1 MSDTG
6 PKPTGEQSKES
17 RLAALYLVM
26 IVAYADEEFSEE
38 EREMLKAQVQALSAS
53 MDDQE
58 EFQRFIA
65 SLPSQMSSP
74 IWLENAMAKVQSDL
88 VDPDARRDAFAMAI
102 EIAKADGKI
111 DLRETQALLEIADQ
125 LKIDPDF
132 ARARLKRVRQTPKD
146 KLPDLDKT
154 PWQSGLPEKP

>member
-6 PKPTGEQSKES
+6 LTPASEQSKES

-26 IVAYADEEFSEE
+26 IVAYADEEFSAE
-38 EREMLKAQVQALSAS
+38 EREMLRAQVQALSAS
-53 MDDQE
+53 LDDQE

-88 VDPDARRDAFAMAI
+88 VDPDARRGAFAMAI

-132 ARARLKRVRQTPKD
+132 ARARLKRVRQTPME

>member
-1 MSDTG
+1 MSDTRAG
-6 PKPTGEQSKES
+6 QAEEQSKES
-17 RLAALYLVM
+17 RLGALYLVM
-26 IVAYADEEFSEE
+26 IVAYADEEFSDE
-38 EREMLKAQVQALSAS
+38 ERAMLREQVKVLSAS
-53 MDDQE
+53 VDDRD

-65 SLPSQMSSP
+65 SLPSQMTSP
-74 IWLENAMAKVQSDL
+74 IWLENAMATVQSNL

-132 ARARLKRVRQTPKD
+132 ARARLKRVRQTPKE